1 MKLTAFI
8 HVSVGEP
15 PTNGPHCCLNYSIK
29 AGRGKDGV
37 GVPNMRD
44 DLNSLLDWN
53 VAEHGGW
60 SGGGR
65 RVIVGS
71 QAVNRTR

>member
-1 MKLTAFI
+1 MPQLSTWVKHMLA
-8 HVSVGEP
+8 SVGEP

-44 DLNSLLDWN
+44 DQNSLLDWN
-53 VAEHGGW
+53 VAEHGG
-60 SGGGR
+60 
-65 RVIVGS
+65 
-71 QAVNRTR
+71 